1 MHLGRRAL
9 SAGANC
15 KQGSIHH
22 EFCTNVCTLK
32 YANIR
37 KHTLMYD
44 RHCLRDLVVKDLIL
58 KTIVKEKSNTIFG
71 NKLQT
76 TDACTT
82 DIAS

>member
-58 KTIVKEKSNTIFG
+58 KIIVKEKSNSICG
-71 NKLQT
+71 DKWQI
-76 TDACTT
+76 TDA
-82 DIAS
+82 